1 MACLHFRIDRVSR
14 VCRDCGAQ
22 IGISLYG
29 ILDDGLAR
37 TGGPDDGYRGI
48 PRTPVEPEE
57 DIHALIA
64 AAQAEQRGNSGD
76 NGNGRTVLE
85 ECAPSI
91 AGGPALGQVAV
102 PAIGCPAISTGSGSC
117 DLSHVQED
125 DVDDA
130 RVYADLLNGE
140 RAHLDP
146 PLEATYEFIGGTAG
160 TGKSFAAIQRA
171 TAYDDAILCATTGI
185 AAVNLG
191 GCTINSLLMYHDT
204 QDLRVAYEVGRLG
217 VFLRRL
223 VNSGY
228 YRILCDEVSMMDGHQ
243 LDILTLAIDD
253 YNAWAQEQGKRQIG
267 LTLTGDFAQLP
278 PVNAPFVF
286 ERPSWARF
294 AANTTILTEPHR
306 QTDRVF
312 LRALQAV
319 RSGNRDEAMAYFGPR
334 IVQGE
339 EQHYDGSTI
348 LATNAEV
355 DRYNKLRLLSL
366 QTPEETF
373 RAVRLGKQ
381 STEWIKH
388 IPDVLTLKPGALV
401 MILANRRVSMA
412 DGGIDAPMIYANGD
426 LGHYVRKIDERAA
439 VVRLVRTGQEETV
452 LGVLREKSKAT
463 GRLGRKVPRSEVEG
477 SIAYMPLRVAYATTC
492 HKCVAADTRVRTRQ
506 GCKPIEEVVAGQK
519 IGGLSVRA
527 VARAEQ
533 EAFHIHTRRG
543 YQVIASGDH
552 RWETKNGLV
561 PTYDLLHERV
571 ALAIGAS
578 EFRVPAVE
586 DDRLGWWL
594 GATVGDG
601 NYTDRR
607 EGQVHFASDDA
618 YVRNRWIRD
627 GRVLLGIPVAPRKDG
642 RGAYLTS
649 KPQRQQMEAWGLTY
663 VKGPCKRIP
672 QEVWRRERLWLPFL
686 QGLFDTDGS
695 VGRSRIV
702 YATRSQMLGIEV
714 QELLLLVGLVTTR
727 REYPGVTGPYTQVT
741 VSAEQLPLFKSII
754 GFRRPA
760 RAAQLALLKPN
771 RVITHCD
778 GYDEVVAVD
787 PLGLTL
793 PLIDVEVESPHVIG
807 FGPLLGHNSQG
818 LSLDRVQ
825 VMFHSKFWETPGM
838 TYTALS
844 RARTPEGLRLVGLP
858 MQFQARITVNPKI
871 VPWL

>member
-64 AAQAEQRGNSGD
+64 AAQAEQRGNSSD

-217 VFLRRL
+217 V
-223 VNSGY
+223 S
-228 YRILCDEVSMMDGHQ
+228 
-243 LDILTLAIDD
+243 
-253 YNAWAQEQGKRQIG
+253 
-267 LTLTGDFAQLP
+267 
-278 PVNAPFVF
+278 FVF

-381 STEWIKH
+381 STEWVKH